1 MRGNVGVWTYA
12 NPVVVHFAAGSL
24 RRVGG
29 LIGGR
34 PYALVTYDEPRF
46 GDFAQVIAAT
56 AGPAVCVIDQVKPNP
71 DFSALATA
79 CASLAAANRPPKLI
93 LAVGGGSVIDTAKV
107 VAASNGDFAVVEQ
120 RLSSAT
126 AANDT
131 VILPVIAVPTTAGT
145 GSDVTCWATVWD
157 TDRGRKYS
165 LSDPALY
172 PQHAVIDPELTLGAP
187 AGLTVS
193 TALDALSHALESLW
207 NVNSNPVSANFA
219 VIAAR
224 GILAHLPALVGD
236 LGNLA
241 LRSRIA
247 EAALFAGLAFSNT
260 RTALAHAISYGV
272 TLRHGVPHGLACS
285 FTLPRVMRTVVG
297 QDPACDEAL
306 RQIFG
311 ADLAAGAE
319 RLERFL
325 VGLGVSV
332 DPADYGVGADEWR
345 DLIDDALVAER
356 GKNFIA
362 PRERVAERMLAP
374 TGARPKRRAGAE
386 KQPL

>member
-1 MRGNVGVWTYA
+1 M
-12 NPVVVHFAAGSL
+12 
-24 RRVGG
+24 
-29 LIGGR
+29 
-34 PYALVTYDEPRF
+34 
-46 GDFAQVIAAT
+46 
-56 AGPAVCVIDQVKPNP
+56 
-71 DFSALATA
+71 
-79 CASLAAANRPPKLI
+79 
-93 LAVGGGSVIDTAKV
+93 
-107 VAASNGDFAVVEQ
+107 
-120 RLSSAT
+120 
-126 AANDT
+126 
-131 VILPVIAVPTTAGT
+131 
-145 GSDVTCWATVWD
+145 
-157 TDRGRKYS
+157 KYS
-165 LSDPALY
+165 LSDQALY

-207 NVNSNPVSANFA
+207 NVNANPISANFA
-219 VIAAR
+219 IVAAR
-224 GILAHLPALVGD
+224 GILANLPALVGD

-285 FTLPRVMRTVVG
+285 FSLPRVMRSVVG
-297 QDPACDEAL
+297 HDRACDDAL

-332 DPADYGVGADEWR
+332 DPADYGVGAEEWR
-345 DLIDDALVAER
+345 GLIDDALVAER
-356 GKNFIA
+356 GRNFIA
-362 PRERVAERMLAP
+362 PRERTVERMLAAAGANSQGS
-374 TGARPKRRAGAE
+374 TGAD
-386 KQPL
+386 

>member
-1 MRGNVGVWTYA
+1 MWTYA

-24 RRVGG
+24 RRVGA
-29 LIGGR
+29 LVAGR

-46 GDFAQVIAAT
+46 GGFARAIAAT
-56 AGPAVCVIDQVKPNP
+56 AGAPACIIDQVRPNP
-71 DFSALATA
+71 DFRVLTAACRALSATNHPPRLVLA
-79 CASLAAANRPPKLI
+79 L
-93 LAVGGGSVIDTAKV
+93 GGGSVIDTAKV
-107 VAASNGDFAVVEQ
+107 VAASNGDFAVVER
-120 RLSSAT
+120 RLRGTTT
-126 AANDT
+126 ADGTN
-131 VILPVIAVPTTAGT
+131 ILPIIAVPTTAGT
-145 GSDVTCWATVWD
+145 GSEVTCWATVWD
-157 TDRGRKYS
+157 TDRGVKYS
-165 LSDPALY
+165 LSDLALY
-172 PQHAVIDPELTLGAP
+172 PEHAVIDPELTLDAP

-207 NVNSNPVSANFA
+207 NVNANPVSANFA
-219 VIAAR
+219 TVAAR
-224 GILAHLPALVGD
+224 GILATLPALVGD

-285 FTLPRVMRTVVG
+285 FSLPRVMRSVVG
-297 QDPACDEAL
+297 HDRACDDAL

-311 ADLAAGAE
+311 ADLAAGAQ

-332 DPADYGVGADEWR
+332 DPADYGVGAEEWR
-345 DLIDDALVAER
+345 GLVNDALVAER
-356 GKNFIA
+356 GRNFIA
-362 PRERVAERMLAP
+362 PREQVLERMLAP
-374 TGARPKRRAGAE
+374 AGAMPE
-386 KQPL
+386 RRIGAERQPN